1 MPDDG
6 CITDPLPRRRRG
18 QVVVLVTVLLLAMAY
33 SLALL
38 WLHVSPQLTIAVL
51 GTVAAVTAR
60 LCRSLSSSTARG
72 TTAPA
77 GE

>member
-6 CITDPLPRRRRG
+6 CIIDPLPRRRRG
-18 QVVVLVTVLLLAMAY
+18 QVVVLVMVLLLAMAY

-51 GTVAAVTAR
+51 GTVTAVTVR
-60 LCRSLSSSTARG
+60 LCRSLSSSPVRG
-72 TTAPA
+72 ATPRA